1 MRLNPR
7 PAALGLTLVA
17 AVALGSCGGGDDPP
31 AERDSSEGSAQTSDP
46 GMHHIHGLGVDPRSG
61 ALYIA
66 THTGLFTAPE
76 GERRARRFGDSRQ
89 DIMGFSI
96 VGAGRFIGSGHPAP
110 DQDLPPNLGLIRST
124 DGGRNWDS
132 VSLSG
137 EADFHALEASG
148 SRIYGFDGTQG
159 RLMVSR
165 DGGRSWAR
173 RAPPAAM
180 FGMAIDPRDSGR
192 LLAGT
197 DRGLFASADEGR
209 GWRPL
214 STEMTGLLA
223 WPAPDRLYLVEGD
236 GRVRQSAD
244 GGRSWRRVGSIGGE
258 LAALTAQGRDIYA
271 ALADGTVKQSSDGG
285 RSWTLRATP

>member
-1 MRLNPR
+1 MRLALR
-7 PAALGLTLVA
+7 PAALGLALVA
-17 AVALGSCGGGDDPP
+17 AVALGSCGGDDTP
-31 AERDSSEGSAQTSDP
+31 AERGSSDDSAQTGDP

-61 ALYIA
+61 TLYIA

-76 GERRARRFGDSRQ
+76 GEQRARRLGDSRQ

-96 VGAGRFIGSGHPAP
+96 VGADRFIGSGHPAP

-124 DGGRNWDS
+124 DGGRNWDA

-137 EADFHALEASG
+137 EADFHALEASA

-165 DGGRSWAR
+165 DGGRSWTR

-180 FGMAIDPRDSGR
+180 FGMAIHPRDPAR

-197 DRGLFASADEGR
+197 DRGLFASTDEGR
-209 GWRPL
+209 SWRPL
-214 STEMTGLLA
+214 SAEMTGLLA
-223 WPAPDRLYLVEGD
+223 WPAPDRLYLVEGS

-244 GGRSWRRVGSIGGE
+244 GGRSWRRVGAIGGE
-258 LAALTAQGRDIYA
+258 LAALTAEKSDIYV
-271 ALADGTVKQSSDGG
+271 ALADGTVKQSTDGG
-285 RSWTLRATP
+285 RNWTLRATP